1 MAVAR
6 HFVCSFFPDRSLS
19 GRCCFAGGLRERVN
33 RRRRGIRTNDSAS
46 PQDSSSHFSSACV
59 VAADALSVW
68 HHLPPLVASLSK
80 IEEARRAVS
89 SLGSDA
95 MSHQYQAVG
104 WNRQKR
110 VYDIVL
116 LTGVALYMALFIG
129 FGALLFPYATA
140 ETLIIRA
147 AGSAAFLLLHVV
159 LCIGPLCRLES
170 RFLPLLYNRRHLGVV
185 TFLLGAVHGIFA
197 IIQFHSLGDKDPL
210 VSLLTS
216 NQNFR
221 SLPDF
226 PFQQLGFLALVILFL
241 MAATSHDFWLRN
253 LTPPI
258 WKTLHMLVYVAYA
271 LLIGHVTLGL
281 LQSETSPVLA
291 VATGAGLVSVLSL
304 HLAAGSREREV
315 DRKKLNPVGK
325 GFVDA
330 CSVES
335 IPEKCAAVV
344 SVSGER
350 VAIFKF
356 DGKISA
362 ISNVCRHQNGPLG
375 EGKIIDGCVTCPWHG
390 YQYLPETG
398 ASPPPF
404 TEKVSTFHTQIVN
417 GRVWIDPTPN
427 PPGTRVE
434 PSRIPDAGVR
444 T

>member
-1 MAVAR
+1 
-6 HFVCSFFPDRSLS
+6 LQ
-19 GRCCFAGGLRERVN
+19 ERLN
-33 RRRRGIRTNDSAS
+33 RPRRGIRTDDSAS
-46 PQDSSSHFSSACV
+46 SQDPSPHISRARFVTACALSERHRFSSFLARPGK
-59 VAADALSVW
+59 AARF
-68 HHLPPLVASLSK
+68 H
-80 IEEARRAVS
+80 RAPAAIWNN
-89 SLGSDA
+89 A
-95 MSHQYQAVG
+95 MSHQYQAIG

-110 VYDIVL
+110 VYDVVVL
-116 LTGVALYMALFIG
+116 SGVILYIALFIG

-147 AGSAAFLLLHVV
+147 AGSAAFLLLHGV
-159 LCIGPLCRLES
+159 LCIGPLCRLDS

-185 TFLLGAVHGIFA
+185 TFLLAAVHGIFA
-197 IIQFHSLGDKDPL
+197 IIQFHSLGNKDPL
-210 VSLLTS
+210 ISLLTS
-216 NQNFR
+216 NQNFGR
-221 SLPDF
+221 LPDF
-226 PFQQLGFLALVILFL
+226 PFQQLGFLALLILFV

-258 WKTLHMLVYVAYA
+258 WKALHMSVYVAYA

-291 VATGAGLVSVLSL
+291 IATGAGFVTVLSL
-304 HLAAGSREREV
+304 HLAAGSREHVV
-315 DRKKLNPVGK
+315 DLRKLNPVGK

-417 GRVWIDPTPN
+417 GRVWIHPKPN

-444 T
+444 V